1 MRQFALLAK
10 KNKTNNKQKNK
21 NTTQNEAPGL
31 DSRDPIDFCDA
42 PGLHELIHDTAEG
55 AGVPEQ
61 GGNVAKHN
69 HRLWV
74 VGDGA
79 DRVFDFLESVGVHRP
94 RTLTCL
100 RVLQFKIL
108 NVEVLPWVGPG
119 LLRRPAGGKGLR
131 SEGGR
136 GVLVAMFG
144 DDWLFCLERDDFSRY
159 GHFLALCADEAHLDA
174 ADLRNPECLMT
185 EGLEV
190 EVRSQVPVEASQ
202 DIEVELCGD
211 SRAVVVSAL
220 QNRRILLE
228 IEADDQA
235 TGPLGAEPGRHQGPH
250 DLHELD
256 SGWGVKITDGRAR
269 IENDDTR
276 RDPPRL
282 VLREWRGEVGAG
294 RQHLQSGRGSG
305 YPMGCCH
312 EMRARDVDG

>member
-119 LLRRPAGGKGLR
+119 LLRRTAGGKGLR

-159 GHFLALCADEAHLDA
+159 GHKKALCADKAHLEA
-174 ADLRNPECLMT
+174 ADLRIPENQKT
-185 EGLEV
+185 EGLEG

-202 DIEVELCGD
+202 DSEVELCGEL
-211 SRAVVVSAL
+211 RAGVVSAL
-220 QNRRILLE
+220 EIGRIVLVS
-228 IEADDQA
+228 EAVVEA
-235 TGPLGAEPGRHQGPH
+235 SGVLG
-250 DLHELD
+250 
-256 SGWGVKITDGRAR
+256 
-269 IENDDTR
+269 
-276 RDPPRL
+276 
-282 VLREWRGEVGAG
+282 
-294 RQHLQSGRGSG
+294 
-305 YPMGCCH
+305 
-312 EMRARDVDG
+312 